1 MTYALQHNFYDYSLR
16 YLPIIYDISDI
27 KHKPL
32 DISILTKIDHGF
44 DQI

>member
-1 MTYALQHNFYDYSLR
+1 MTYALQHNFHNTVYV

>member
-1 MTYALQHNFYDYSLR
+1 MSYNIISIIQFTL
-16 YLPIIYDISDI
+16 LPIIYDISDI

-32 DISILTKIDHGF
+32 DISILTKIDYGF

>member
-1 MTYALQHNFYDYSLR
+1 MPYNIISIIQFTLFTYN
-16 YLPIIYDISDI
+16 ISDI